1 MAANV
6 RQLIKSLTE
15 HVFPVNR
22 RELERLEA
30 QRRKT
35 GFEYVSNLPLQML
48 IYFNCFYAPF
58 WFISSLVAL
67 ILEFVY
73 KVINTAIFSL
83 YAVLEGPRL
92 YLGFC
97 GNLMETVP
105 ELVGSWLITLLI
117 QLPAISIMIFNP
129 YTILTSFERVI
140 HAVELIFILLEIFV
154 GFFVIKLLVR
164 HQALKFHMRV
174 IMEKHDKSARGTN

>member
-35 GFEYVSNLPLQML
+35 
-48 IYFNCFYAPF
+48 
-58 WFISSLVAL
+58 
-67 ILEFVY
+67 
-73 KVINTAIFSL
+73 
-83 YAVLEGPRL
+83 
-92 YLGFC
+92 
-97 GNLMETVP
+97 
-105 ELVGSWLITLLI
+105 
-117 QLPAISIMIFNP
+117 
-129 YTILTSFERVI
+129 
-140 HAVELIFILLEIFV
+140 EIFV